1 MKSENSTL
9 RLIISID
16 ASSLQVL
23 KHSFESVYDIH
34 NPPIVQS
41 CIQQNPCKAV
51 CNSRYGLLRTENIP
65 TKYNTRAR
73 IELVAK

>member
-1 MKSENSTL
+1 MKSENPTL
-9 RLIISID
+9 CPFAID

-41 CIQQNPCKAV
+41 VYSRTIAKLFVILDTEFYGLKIFQQNA
-51 CNSRYGLLRTENIP
+51 
-65 TKYNTRAR
+65 TRMLAWNW
-73 IELVAK
+73 

>member
-23 KHSFESVYDIH
+23 KHGFESVYDIH
-34 NPPIVQS
+34 NPPIVQ
-41 CIQQNPCKAV
+41 PCK
-51 CNSRYGLLRTENIP
+51 
-65 TKYNTRAR
+65 
-73 IELVAK
+73 